1 VETDFERIPSIF
13 VTFLVQIFV
22 ALFLFVA
29 LLYGERDLILFCLL
43 AMGMSLGARLWST
56 LCLSG
61 VQNRSLV
68 DRIRLFPGETVEL
81 QTRVENTRFLPT
93 RIKIQLPFEKDAFA
107 PSYGLEK
114 SKECALL
121 WYQEARLRWS
131 LRARKRGLHRIGP
144 PKLAVGDLF
153 GFFLKESRQGDPI
166 DVIVYPRLRPVRPI
180 PLNRRELFGVPG
192 ASHPVEDPIY
202 VYGTREYQYWRP
214 ARFIH
219 WKASARHDRLQE
231 KVFEPSE
238 QAKVLI
244 VLAVDD
250 YKKNEGG
257 EAFERSLEVAASMA
271 TTLARDGAALGLVTN
286 GLMKGGGA
294 QILPIARSPQQ
305 FSAVLESMARVQM
318 KFEQPLVEILR
329 KGFRLPWGVTCL
341 SFACRRGESS
351 DTIEAYFRRRQ
362 VPMVSIF
369 SLAPPHSRE
378 KRLTQQRGRYALD
391 DIVLDGGTAT

>member
-22 ALFLFVA
+22 VFFLFVA

-43 AMGMSLGARLWST
+43 VLGMSLGARLWSR

-61 VQNRSLV
+61 VQSRSHLN
-68 DRIRLFPGETVEL
+68 RIRIFPGETVEL
-81 QTRVENTRFLPT
+81 QTKVENTRFMPT
-93 RIKIQLPFEKDAFA
+93 RIQIQLPFANGAFA
-107 PSYGLEK
+107 PFIGQER

-121 WYQEARLRWS
+121 WYQEARVRWT
-131 LRARKRGLHRIGP
+131 LTARKRGLHRIGP

-153 GFFLKESRQGDPI
+153 GFFLKGSQPGDPI
-166 DVIVYPRLRPVRPI
+166 DVIVYPRLRPVRPL
-180 PLNRRELFGVPG
+180 PLKRRELFGVPG
-192 ASHPVEDPIY
+192 ASKPVEDPIY

-244 VLAVDD
+244 ALEVDD
-250 YKKNEGG
+250 FLKHEGG
-257 EAFERSLEVAASMA
+257 EAFERSLEVAASIA
-271 TTLARDGAALGLVTN
+271 TMLARDGAAVGIVTN

-318 KFEQPLVEILR
+318 KSDRPLVEILR

-341 SFACRRGESS
+341 FFAYRRGESS
-351 DTIEAYFRRRQ
+351 DAIEAYFRHRQ
-362 VPMVSIF
+362 VPIVSIF
-369 SLAPPHSRE
+369 SLTPPHAQE
-378 KRLTQQRGRYALD
+378 ERLTPQRGSYALD
-391 DIVLDGGTAT
+391 DIALERVEAP

>member
-1 VETDFERIPSIF
+1 METDFERIPSIF
-13 VTFLVQIFV
+13 VSFIVQIFV

-29 LLYGERDLILFCLL
+29 LLYGERELILFCLL
-43 AMGMSLGARLWST
+43 VIAMSLGARVWSR

-61 VQNRSLV
+61 VQSRSHL

-81 QTRVENTRFLPT
+81 QTKVENTRFLPT
-93 RIKIQLPFEKDAFA
+93 RIQIQLPFENDALT
-107 PSYGLEK
+107 PSFGQKK

-121 WYQEARLRWS
+121 WYQEARFRWT
-131 LRARKRGLHRIGP
+131 LRARKRGLYRIGP
-144 PKLAVGDLF
+144 PRLMVGDLF
-153 GFFLKESRQGDPI
+153 GFFPKGKQQGEPL

-180 PLNRRELFGVPG
+180 QLNRRELFGVPG
-192 ASHPVEDPIY
+192 ASNPVEDPVY
-202 VYGTREYQYWRP
+202 VYGTRDYQYWRP

-231 KVFEPSE
+231 KIFEPSE

-244 VLAVDD
+244 ALEVDD
-250 YKKNEGG
+250 FREHEGG

-271 TTLARDGAALGLVTN
+271 TMLAREGAAVGMVTN

-318 KFEQPLVEILR
+318 KSDQPLVEILR

-341 SFACRRGESS
+341 FIASRRSDSS
-351 DTIEAYFRRRQ
+351 DTLEAYFRHRQ

-369 SLAPPHSRE
+369 SLAPPLSQNE
-378 KRLTQQRGRYALD
+378 RLTPQRRCYALD
-391 DIVLDGGTAT
+391 SIALERLEAP